1 MADLHNI
8 IGAVYNHM
16 RTNFNS
22 YLDTVNASTVNALNV
37 SHIDK
42 FSFGGP
48 DTNPALRSCGVYSNG
63 QSIYQAGYGEGEEP
77 NLVVTVDLLLADS
90 DYKLIY
96 KYATHIKNF
105 LNAFDIGISGLVT
118 DLDIFQK
125 QSGSNRERVAATF
138 EITIDT
144 MEDEDEY

>member
-48 DTNPALRSCGVYSNG
+48 DTNPALRSCGVYLPSRIRRG
-63 QSIYQAGYGEGEEP
+63 RGTEP
-77 NLVVTVDLLLADS
+77 GG
-90 DYKLIY
+90 
-96 KYATHIKNF
+96 HC
-105 LNAFDIGISGLVT
+105 
-118 DLDIFQK
+118 
-125 QSGSNRERVAATF
+125 
-138 EITIDT
+138 
-144 MEDEDEY
+144 

>member
-8 IGAVYNHM
+8 IGAVYNHV

-22 YLDTVNASTVNALNV
+22 YLDTVNADTVAALSV

-48 DTNPALRSCGVYSNG
+48 DTNPELRSCGVYSNG

-77 NLVVTVDLLLADS
+77 NLVVTVDLLLKDG

-96 KYATHIKNF
+96 KYATHLMHF
-105 LNAFDIGISGLVT
+105 LNAFDIGISRLVT